1 MHDLK
6 WIRQNPQDLDE
17 GLRRRG
23 KEPVS
28 AAVLDLDTRYRAI
41 LTEIQDL
48 QAQRNQLA
56 KQFAIAKQQQQE
68 TAALAT
74 ASEALKDKLATL
86 EGTATTLSEELST
99 LLAEIPNHLAEDVP
113 EGADE
118 SANQII
124 RQWGE
129 PKHFDFSPQ
138 HHFELGESLGL
149 MDFERAIKLSGSRFV
164 VLYDQLSRLERALG
178 AFMLDVHTREFG
190 YREVNVPLLV
200 HENSLFGTGQF
211 PKMREDSFQVNS
223 GHWLIPTAEVALTN
237 LVAQEILSQDSL
249 PLRFTAYSACF
260 RAEAGAAG
268 RDTRGMIRQHQFTKV
283 ELVSLTTPEQSKEE
297 HERMVNAA
305 ETVLQRLELP
315 YRTMLLC
322 TGDTGFSPRKTYDL
336 EVWLP
341 GQQAYREISSCSNC
355 GDFQA
360 RRMNARFRP
369 HEGQKPE
376 FIHTLNGSGLAVG
389 RTLIAIMENYQQQDG
404 SIRIPSILVPYMGGI
419 EIIDREGGVTLI

>member
-6 WIRQNPQDLDE
+6 WIREHPEEFDKGLVRRGLEPRSEAIRDLDWN
-17 GLRRRG
+17 RR
-23 KEPVS
+23 V
-28 AAVLDLDTRYRAI
+28 A
-41 LTEIQDL
+41 LTNL
-48 QAQRNQLA
+48 QNRQNDHKKIAEQYV
-56 KQFAIAKQQQQE
+56 IAKQLGKDE
-68 TAALAT
+68 AEWIEAAKKNKSKIAEDEEK
-74 ASEALKDKLATL
+74 ADDYSKKLN
-86 EGTATTLSEELST
+86 T
-99 LLAEIPNHLAEDVP
+99 LLAEIPNYLDKDVP
-113 EGADE
+113 EGTDE
-118 SANQII
+118 SANQMV

-129 PKHFDFSPQ
+129 PKCFDFPPQ
-138 HHFELGESLGL
+138 QHFELGESLGL
-149 MDFERAIKLSGSRFV
+149 MDFERATKLSGSRFV

-200 HENSLFGTGQF
+200 KEEVLYGTGQF

-237 LVAQEILSQDSL
+237 LVAEEILSQKSL

-283 ELVSLTTPEQSKEE
+283 ELVSLTTPEQSAEE
-297 HERMVNAA
+297 HERMVKAA
-305 ETVLQRLELP
+305 ETILQRLELP

-322 TGDTGFSPRKTYDL
+322 AGDTGFNARKTYDL

-360 RRMNARFRP
+360 RRMNARFRSP
-369 HEGQKPE
+369 QGQKPE

-389 RTLIAIMENYQQQDG
+389 RTLIAILENYQQHDG

-419 EIIDREGGVTLI
+419 EVIEREGRQP